1 MKIGLPTKPQPGI
14 AVNWAHPLAQGLVL
28 CYIYNEGGQLVT
40 GASAG
45 SNPHN
50 LAIST
55 FDTCPG
61 GDCQLANAAWKYTPA
76 GLGPVSP
83 VAGNGGW
90 APMGIGDGSIKAGS
104 DWSMMHQ
111 QTIDAAG
118 FNFWLLNFDNFGN
131 SNNVG
136 FALTAT
142 NTVALFSGAGGARN
156 VQLQTAVTL
165 ATDKTPHICVGT
177 RKAGTNLSIYID
189 GVLSATGG
197 DGTFFDTTGFKWLNE
212 ISISSGPAGTV
223 ILDYIW
229 NRTISA
235 EEVAIL
241 NADPYVF
248 FSPIS
253 PMAKLWYPFIATP
266 LSATA
271 ADTLTL
277 TDSVVAQLLAPIN
290 IAIFDSFSLSDAIA
304 NPGAGVTRS
313 ATDFLSFTD
322 AVKLLSNLQLQ
333 VGDNITLS
341 DLVKIQMTLSGV
353 SVADVLTLTDSI
365 VVQVAAVINVSVSDT
380 LSFSDAVAILQSTTF
395 NSYIRRYLN
404 DVQ

>member
-1 MKIGLPTKPQPGI
+1 
-14 AVNWAHPLAQGLVL
+14 
-28 CYIYNEGGQLVT
+28 
-40 GASAG
+40 
-45 SNPHN
+45 
-50 LAIST
+50 
-55 FDTCPG
+55 
-61 GDCQLANAAWKYTPA
+61 
-76 GLGPVSP
+76 
-83 VAGNGGW
+83 
-90 APMGIGDGSIKAGS
+90 
-104 DWSMMHQ
+104 
-111 QTIDAAG
+111 
-118 FNFWLLNFDNFGN
+118 
-131 SNNVG
+131 
-136 FALTAT
+136 
-142 NTVALFSGAGGARN
+142 
-156 VQLQTAVTL
+156 
-165 ATDKTPHICVGT
+165 
-177 RKAGTNLSIYID
+177 
-189 GVLSATGG
+189 
-197 DGTFFDTTGFKWLNE
+197 
-212 ISISSGPAGTV
+212 
-223 ILDYIW
+223 
-229 NRTISA
+229 
-235 EEVAIL
+235 
-241 NADPYVF
+241 
-248 FSPIS
+248 
-253 PMAKLWYPFIATP
+253 MAKLWYPFIATP

-290 IAIFDSFSLSDAIA
+290 IAIFDSISFTDAIA